1 LLSNLA
7 TTVSAFQRPRP
18 ARLIAVGNCS
28 PQLQIESKNRN
39 AAGADRRNNGDTL
52 RRLRQNVSMNA
63 RSNSIARTSPTND
76 SEWRWKAVVDR
87 DWQADGKFF
96 YCVKTTGIY
105 CRPSCPSRRPK
116 RENVD
121 FRTTQEAAEKAG
133 FRPCKRCKPCKPS
146 LSESHAALVAKA
158 CRRIEAAETSL
169 SLPALAREAGVSP
182 YHFHRLFK
190 RVTGL
195 TPKAYGV
202 ADRAGRL
209 RSQLRRDC
217 TVTEAIFD
225 AGFNS
230 GGRFYET
237 AHDVLGMTPS
247 TFRAGGRNTTIWFA
261 IGQVS
266 LGAIL
271 VARSE
276 KGVCAILLGKDPE
289 ALVCDLQDC
298 FPEANLVGGDKEFEK
313 LLSKVVGLVEA
324 PGIGLGLPLDIRG
337 TAFQQR
343 VWNALRK
350 IPVGPSSRSHVGGR
364 THSVTRPEQQGEF
377 AWIGGQGTDP

>member
-1 LLSNLA
+1 LE
-7 TTVSAFQRPRP
+7 
-18 ARLIAVGNCS
+18 
-28 PQLQIESKNRN
+28 IESKNRN
-39 AAGADRRNNGDTL
+39 AAGADRRNNGDTI

-63 RSNSIARTSPTND
+63 RSKSTARTSPTND
-76 SEWRWKAVVDR
+76 SDWRWKAVVERDR
-87 DWQADGKFF
+87 QADGKFF
-96 YCVKTTGIY
+96 YSVKTTGIY

-146 LSESHAALVAKA
+146 LSESHAALVAKV
-158 CRRIEAAETSL
+158 CRRIEAAGTSL
-169 SLPALAREAGVSP
+169 SLSALAREAGVSP

-190 RVTGL
+190 SVTGL

-202 ADRAGRL
+202 AHRAGRL

-247 TFRAGGRNTTIWFA
+247 TFRAGGRNTNIWFA
-261 IGQVS
+261 IGQAS
-266 LGAIL
+266 LGSIL

-276 KGVCAILLGKDPE
+276 RGVCAILLGADPE

-313 LLSKVVGLVEA
+313 LVSKVVGLVDA
-324 PGIGLGLPLDIRG
+324 PGTGLDLPLDIRG

-343 VWNALRK
+343 VWDVLRK
-350 IPVGPSSRSHVGGR
+350 IPAGSTASYTDIAKRIGSPQ
-364 THSVTRPEQQGEF
+364 SVR
-377 AWIGGQGTDP
+377 AMAAL

>member
-1 LLSNLA
+1 M
-7 TTVSAFQRPRP
+7 T
-18 ARLIAVGNCS
+18 
-28 PQLQIESKNRN
+28 
-39 AAGADRRNNGDTL
+39 
-52 RRLRQNVSMNA
+52 A
-63 RSNSIARTSPTND
+63 RSKSTARASPTND
-76 SEWRWKAVVDR
+76 SDWRWNAVVDR
-87 DWQADGKFF
+87 DRQADGKFF
-96 YCVKTTGIY
+96 YSVKTTGIY
-105 CRPSCPSRRPK
+105 CRSSCPSRRPK

-121 FRTTQEAAEKAG
+121 FHTTQEAAEKAG

-146 LSESHAALVAKA
+146 LSESHTALVAKV

-169 SLPALAREAGVSP
+169 SLSALAREAGVSP

-190 RVTGL
+190 SVTGL

-202 ADRAGRL
+202 AHRAGRL

-230 GGRFYET
+230 AGRFYET
-237 AHDVLGMTPS
+237 AREVLGMTPS
-247 TFRAGGRNTTIWFA
+247 TFRAGGRNTNIWFA

-266 LGAIL
+266 LGSIL

-276 KGVCAILLGKDPE
+276 KGVCAILLGEYPE

-298 FPEANLVGGDKEFEK
+298 FSEANLVGGDKEFEK
-313 LLSKVVGLVEA
+313 LVSKVVGLVEA
-324 PGIGLGLPLDIRG
+324 PGTGLDLPLDIRG

-350 IPVGPSSRSHVGGR
+350 IPVGSTASYTDIAKRIGSPKSVRAVAQACGANAIAVAIPCHRVVRNGGALSGYR
-364 THSVTRPEQQGEF
+364 WGIERKRALLERD
-377 AWIGGQGTDP
+377 AAL

>member
-1 LLSNLA
+1 
-7 TTVSAFQRPRP
+7 
-18 ARLIAVGNCS
+18 
-28 PQLQIESKNRN
+28 
-39 AAGADRRNNGDTL
+39 
-52 RRLRQNVSMNA
+52 MNA
-63 RSNSIARTSPTND
+63 RSKSTARTSLTND
-76 SEWRWKAVVDR
+76 SDWRWKAVVERDR
-87 DWQADGKFF
+87 QADGKFF

-105 CRPSCPSRRPK
+105 CRPTCPSRRPK

-121 FRTTQEAAEKAG
+121 FRTTLEAAEQAG
-133 FRPCKRCKPCKPS
+133 FRPCKRCKPCTLS
-146 LSESHAALVAKA
+146 LSESHAALVAKV

-169 SLPALAREAGVSP
+169 SLSVLARGAGVSP

-190 RVTGL
+190 SVTGL

-202 ADRAGRL
+202 AHRAGRL
-209 RSQLRRDC
+209 RSQLRRAC

-237 AHDVLGMTPS
+237 AHEVLGMTPS
-247 TFRAGGRNTTIWFA
+247 AFRAGGRNTHIWFA

-266 LGAIL
+266 LGSIL
-271 VARSE
+271 VARSG
-276 KGVCAILLGKDPE
+276 KGVCAILIGADPE
-289 ALVCDLQDC
+289 ALVCNLQDC

-313 LLSKVVGLVEA
+313 LVSKVVGLVEA
-324 PGIGLGLPLDIRG
+324 AGTGLDLPLDIQG

-350 IPVGPSSRSHVGGR
+350 IPIGSIASYTERAPGVSFADRRNLLMERGGDPHDHENGCRAGPDDNRRTGRRVGDVRHVARLRCGAL
-364 THSVTRPEQQGEF
+364 STR
-377 AWIGGQGTDP
+377 